1 MINFVLVRDNGEVI
15 IHQLSNEESTAM
27 QIEQEELIIRVGVV
41 RLNGRLD
48 AQSAPALKELWKLY
62 DARGINSVFLNL
74 ERVDFID
81 SLGVSTLV
89 AGLKQMR
96 SRNGDLR
103 LIGVQSPARAIFE
116 LMALDKVFQFYE
128 TEEHA
133 LKGF

>member
-1 MINFVLVRDNGEVI
+1 
-15 IHQLSNEESTAM
+15 M
-27 QIEQEELIIRVGVV
+27 QIEQEEVIIRVGIV
-41 RLNGRLD
+41 RLAGRLD
-48 AQSAPALKELWKLY
+48 AQSAPNLREIWRQY
-62 DARGINSVFLNL
+62 DQRGINSVFLNL

-96 SRNGDLR
+96 SKNGDLR
-103 LIGVQSPARAIFE
+103 LIGVQSAARAIFE
-116 LMALDKVFQFYE
+116 LMALDKVFQFFD

>member
-1 MINFVLVRDNGEVI
+1 
-15 IHQLSNEESTAM
+15 M
-27 QIEQEELIIRVGVV
+27 QIEQEEIIIRVGVV

-48 AQSAPALKELWKLY
+48 AQSAPALKELWKHY
-62 DARGINSVFLNL
+62 DERGINSVLLNL

-96 SRNGDLR
+96 SKNGDLR
-103 LIGVQSPARAIFE
+103 LIGVQSSARAIFE
-116 LMALDKVFQFYE
+116 LMALDKVFLFFD

-133 LKGF
+133 LKGY